1 MIPVPACYNNF
12 LWPFNPVRH
21 IHILYLYHTYF
32 ALPMFH
38 DNVSVGGVGGVM
50 WRVIFR
56 YKYKSNFY
64 PGLSGTQLYG

>member
-1 MIPVPACYNNF
+1 MILVPACYNNF
-12 LWPFNPVRH
+12 LCPFNPVRH

-38 DNVSVGGVGGVM
+38 DNVSVGGVRC
-50 WRVIFR
+50 RVIFR

>member
-50 WRVIFR
+50 CGV
-56 YKYKSNFY
+56 
-64 PGLSGTQLYG
+64 